1 MALGNPH
8 SDLAPDL
15 SAARLLIRF
24 GKRLKTLFVFAI
36 GRPLIGVTLAKKF
49 CMQNFEA
56 MALLLGCIGT
66 LCWITC
72 FWWMH
77 RISSRQD
84 AMLEELHEMTTR
96 IEKLSRAEHDLISD
110 VHPQV
115 SEIKQQ
121 VENVREVVS
130 SEKS

>member
-1 MALGNPH
+1 
-8 SDLAPDL
+8 
-15 SAARLLIRF
+15 
-24 GKRLKTLFVFAI
+24 
-36 GRPLIGVTLAKKF
+36 
-49 CMQNFEA
+49 MQNFGTIG
-56 MALLLGCIGT
+56 LVLSGIGT
-66 LCWITC
+66 LCWIVC

-84 AMLEELHEMTTR
+84 ATLEELHEMTAR

-115 SEIKQQ
+115 SEIKEK

-130 SEKS
+130 SRTS

>member
-1 MALGNPH
+1 MQFSL
-8 SDLAPDL
+8 
-15 SAARLLIRF
+15 
-24 GKRLKTLFVFAI
+24 
-36 GRPLIGVTLAKKF
+36 
-49 CMQNFEA
+49 QNFEA
-56 MALLLGCIGT
+56 MALVLSCIGT
-66 LCWITC
+66 VCWVVC

-84 AMLEELHEMTTR
+84 SMLEELHEMTKR
-96 IEKLSRAEHDLISD
+96 IEKLSQAEHDLISD

-115 SEIKQQ
+115 SEIREH